1 MMQKMVRTWLGSY
14 FYKWREMQEKKDF
27 GVNVHFKNLIIRAY
41 KIRLTSSFNAWKK
54 GGNHR
59 EISEQQATLVEL

>member
-1 MMQKMVRTWLGSY
+1 
-14 FYKWREMQEKKDF
+14 MQEKKDF